1 MGLGRCATRVPVST
15 TYIDSGSVSGVGDS
29 EEVTINCP
37 KGEKAVG
44 GGVNFASNDQSAT
57 IAWDEPLVKGD
68 NLTAASDGKNPGAN
82 GWRVRVVSTSAS
94 TSTFEVGGVC
104 AKLVKVG

>member
-44 GGVNFASNDQSAT
+44 VGVNFASNDQSA

-68 NLTAASDGKNPGAN
+68 NLTAASDGKNPVAN